1 MIFSHYVPIISQ
13 KNKQQIHGLFSPTSN
28 EQWPKPWWIM
38 PKPQSVPLKSLKET
52 HFPIAGG
59 CQRRDFI
66 LSFIHSFFIQSVSHS
81 VMQPFSHSV
90 SDKSLSFLHS
100 FVSCSFSQVLLHSFM
115 QSFVPFNSCFHW
127 VIQSF
132 RQQWVT
138 QSRVLSV
145 IHSIMHSFVHSS
157 IEFVLVG
164 GLEHFLCFHILGII
178 IPFDFQIF
186 QRSRYT
192 TNQVYL
198 YIHSLH
204 PPTHSVSL
212 SLDGPSCRAL
222 WHCSA
227 HWYNRGTNYWYLY
240 WWP

>member
-1 MIFSHYVPIISQ
+1 MFAIWIPSLARSSSVFGSSISCFCWFNHSLFLYLIFGDVP
-13 KNKQQIHGLFSPTSN
+13 KDVPNQIYFTAHLCFWF
-28 EQWPKPWWIM
+28 QY
-38 PKPQSVPLKSLKET
+38 
-52 HFPIAGG
+52 
-59 CQRRDFI
+59 
-66 LSFIHSFFIQSVSHS
+66 
-81 VMQPFSHSV
+81 
-90 SDKSLSFLHS
+90 FL
-100 FVSCSFSQVLLHSFM
+100 LLL
-115 QSFVPFNSCFHW
+115 SCFHDY
-127 VIQSF
+127 F
-132 RQQWVT
+132 RVPKW
-138 QSRVLSV
+138 RFPEIGLST
-145 IHSIMHSFVHSS
+145 HHPF
-157 IEFVLVG
+157 LVG
-164 GLEHFLCFHILGII
+164 DLEHGFLFFHILGII

-198 YIHSLH
+198 FIHSLH